1 MAFLKPT
8 KLKTDQSGIL
18 NFIDRYLKDSID
30 SKTLLIE
37 LEKEINSRKKLLRNN
52 YKDGKFIPVK
62 QPDKVEVSFSN
73 YDIFNPKIVLWQIG
87 KNLIRSLMK
96 LSTILLMR
104 IGITGKR
111 IGKKRDRFIEKNL
124 S

>member
-52 YKDGKFIPVK
+52 YEDGKFI
-62 QPDKVEVSFSN
+62 F
-73 YDIFNPKIVLWQIG
+73 G
-87 KNLIRSLMK
+87 KDLIKS
-96 LSTILLMR
+96 
-104 IGITGKR
+104 
-111 IGKKRDRFIEKNL
+111 
-124 S
+124 

>member
-52 YKDGKFIPVK
+52 YEDGKFI
-62 QPDKVEVSFSN
+62 F
-73 YDIFNPKIVLWQIG
+73 G
-87 KNLIRSLMK
+87 KDLIK
-96 LSTILLMR
+96 P
-104 IGITGKR
+104 
-111 IGKKRDRFIEKNL
+111 
-124 S
+124 